1 MPNATKSKS
10 QQQRASK
17 DNQQMGM
24 LLESKHASED
34 DLELYFL
41 NLLSDSHLDRIEQ
54 HLLVCTLCIEAAEQ
68 LSEEISL
75 MRLALRR
82 YAASE
87 RLRMVPKSK
96 RFLAR
101 AFALS

>member
-1 MPNATKSKS
+1 MPNATKFKS

-17 DNQQMGM
+17 DKQQMGM

-41 NLLSDSHLDRIEQ
+41 NLLCDSHLDRIEQ

-68 LSEEISL
+68 LSDDISL

-87 RLRMVPKSK
+87 RPRAHAKWE
-96 RFLAR
+96 RFPAR
-101 AFALS
+101 AFALQ

>member
-1 MPNATKSKS
+1 MDT
-10 QQQRASK
+10 
-17 DNQQMGM
+17 
-24 LLESKHASED
+24 LLESKHASDD

-41 NLLSDSHLDRIEQ
+41 NLLHDPHLYRIEE
-54 HLLVCTLCIEAAEQ
+54 HLLVCTVCIEAAEQ
-68 LSEEISL
+68 LSEDISL

-82 YAASE
+82 YFASE